1 MTAARD
7 AILYQTDNK
16 NLMKIISED
25 INFDDNVKYG
35 LAMEQGSRKVEQMR
49 NQSSW
54 KEDEHVTA
62 LEEKVRALWSKDRSA
77 KKVSCLTCTRTTH
90 EEGKCRGKKNEHYV
104 YRRIGQVK
112 GVTACKTKKESR
124 KSLSHSRGG
133 YKW

>member
-35 LAMEQGSRKVEQMR
+35 LAMEQGSCKVEQMR

-62 LEEKVRALWSKDRSA
+62 MEEKVRAL
-77 KKVSCLTCTRTTH
+77 
-90 EEGKCRGKKNEHYV
+90 
-104 YRRIGQVK
+104 
-112 GVTACKTKKESR
+112 
-124 KSLSHSRGG
+124 
-133 YKW
+133 